1 MSSLSSPIA
10 ERLRD
15 AVSQARWNE
24 AVALLQTSSA
34 LQAAEAL
41 GDLPFEQQ
49 QSLFRHLPLDLAAA
63 VVTQFPYYHEYV
75 LLHSLPAGEMRAL
88 VDKMKPDD
96 RMRFFDELPEE
107 AWQRLMDELSS
118 VLPANTS
125 GQHEPETARVLEQ
138 QLPQAGEPIIE
149 AFQIAKSFEQP
160 DGREIQIIAPMDLS
174 IESDTIF
181 ALLGPSGSGK
191 STLLRILSGLTAPSS
206 GSVRVH
212 GQPLDCCAPN
222 IGIVFQ
228 SFALFPWLTVLENV
242 EVPLVARGLQ
252 HPERHREALQALAMV
267 GLKGFE
273 NAYPKELSGG
283 MKQRVGFAR
292 ALAVNPEVLF
302 MDEPFSA
309 LDVLTAENLRG
320 ELMELWLKDQI
331 PTKSIFLVTHNIEE
345 AVLLADRIVVLGTH
359 PAKIRADFRISLPQ
373 PRDRKS
379 AEFLVYVDY
388 IYKVM
393 TQPDLEFGPVTKLPS
408 VRKSSFQVLPHA
420 TAGGM
425 AGLLEFLN
433 DRGGK
438 EDLYHLAEELLME
451 VDDLFP
457 IVDAAVMLGFADSTQ
472 GDVRI
477 TPAGKEFA
485 EADIAARKK
494 LFREALL
501 SHVTLIQQIQ
511 NALQRKSDRAVP
523 LEFFRDVL
531 DEHLSHDD
539 VQRQIDTVLNWG
551 RYAEIFTYDS
561 ETDRLL
567 LNQASGTAN
576 SSEAVPLH

>member
-1 MSSLSSPIA
+1 MSSPIA
-10 ERLRD
+10 EQLRD

-24 AVALLQTSSA
+24 AVALLQTSDAAQSA
-34 LQAAEAL
+34 AALDE
-41 GDLPFEQQ
+41 LPFEQQ
-49 QSLFRHLPLDLAAA
+49 QSLFRHLPLDLAASVIA
-63 VVTQFPYYHEYV
+63 HFPYYHQYV
-75 LLHSLPAGEMRAL
+75 LLHSLPAGVMRAL
-88 VDKMKPDD
+88 VDRISPDD
-96 RMRFFDELPEE
+96 RMRLFDELPEE
-107 AWQRLMDELSS
+107 AWQRLMDELSGAA
-118 VLPANTS
+118 VVETPS
-125 GQHEPETARVLEQ
+125 GHEPETQREPEP
-138 QLPQAGEPIIE
+138 QLPEPGETLIE
-149 AFQIAKSFEQP
+149 GRQIEKSYAQP
-160 DGREIQIIAPMDLS
+160 DGRDIQIIAPMDLAV
-174 IESDTIF
+174 ESGIIC

-206 GSVRVH
+206 GTVLVH
-212 GQPLDCCAPN
+212 GQPLDAGALN
-222 IGIVFQ
+222 IGMVFQ

-242 EVPLVARGLQ
+242 EAPLAAKGLE
-252 HPERHREALQALAMV
+252 HPERHRQALQALAIV

-292 ALAVNPEVLF
+292 ALAVEPEVLF

-309 LDVLTAENLRG
+309 LDVLTAESLRR
-320 ELMELWLKDQI
+320 ELMELWINDQI

-345 AVLLADRIVVLGTH
+345 AVLLADRVVVLGTH

-379 AEFLVYVDY
+379 AEFLIYVDY

-393 TQPDLEFGPVTKLPS
+393 TQPELEFGPVTKLPS
-408 VRKSSFQVLPHA
+408 LRKASMQVLPHA

-433 DRGGK
+433 DRGGR

-457 IVDAAVMLGFADSTQ
+457 IVDEAVMLGFAESTQ
-472 GDVRI
+472 GDVQI
-477 TPAGKEFA
+477 TAAGKEFA
-485 EADIAARKK
+485 EADITTRKK
-494 LFREALL
+494 LFRDAVL
-501 SHVTLIQQIQ
+501 SHVTLIQQIR
-511 NALQRKSDRAVP
+511 NALERKSDRAVP

-531 DEHLSHDD
+531 DKHFSQED
-539 VQRQIDTVLNWG
+539 VQHQLDAALNWG

-561 ETDRLL
+561 QTDRLL
-567 LNQASGTAN
+567 LDDAASVAHPNQA
-576 SSEAVPLH
+576 

>member
-1 MSSLSSPIA
+1 MSSPIA

-15 AVSQARWNE
+15 AVSQAHWNE
-24 AVALLQTSSA
+24 AVALLRTSAA

-49 QSLFRHLPLDLAAA
+49 QSLFRHLPLDLAA
-63 VVTQFPYYHEYV
+63 VVVAQFPYYHEYV

-88 VDKMKPDD
+88 VDKINPND
-96 RMRFFDELPEE
+96 RMLFFDELPEE

-118 VLPANTS
+118 AVAVETS
-125 GQHEPETARVLEQ
+125 GQHEPETVRAPEP
-138 QLPQAGEPIIE
+138 QLPQPGEPIIQ
-149 AFQIAKSFEQP
+149 ARQIEKCFEQP

-174 IESDTIF
+174 VESDTIF

-206 GSVRVH
+206 GTVLVH
-212 GQPLDCCAPN
+212 GQSLDCCSPN

-252 HPERHREALQALAMV
+252 HQDRHREALQALAMV

-292 ALAVNPEVLF
+292 ALAVEPEVLF

-320 ELMELWLKDQI
+320 ELMELWIKDQI
-331 PTKSIFLVTHNIEE
+331 PTRSIFLVTHNIEE

-379 AEFLVYVDY
+379 AEFLIYVDY

-393 TQPDLEFGPVTKLPS
+393 TQPELEPGPFTKLPS
-408 VRKSSFQVLPHA
+408 LRKPSFQVLPHA

-457 IVDAAVMLGFADSTQ
+457 IVDEAVMLGFADSTQ

-477 TPAGKEFA
+477 TSAGKEFA
-485 EADIAARKK
+485 EADIATRKK
-494 LFREALL
+494 LFRQAVL
-501 SHVTLIQQIQ
+501 SHVTLIQQIR
-511 NALQRKSDRAVP
+511 NALERKSDRTVP

-531 DEHLSHDD
+531 DEHLSQED
-539 VQRQIDTVLNWG
+539 VQRQIDTALNWG

-567 LNQASGTAN
+567 LNEASGTAN